1 MANAL
6 DKARHFVLGYRDL
19 TIAVDH
25 RPLLKIFGDRSLDH
39 ISNTRLRNLKEK
51 TLRYRFRMAHIP
63 GVKNRA
69 PDALSRYPTGN
80 SNPPKM
86 ILHDDIQG
94 ISDWITTP
102 PITLPIQLMAGISSE
117 YTPLPD
123 QESDLQESFTSA
135 LHSTNMVTWEQVQVT
150 TSSDDNMLLL
160 TNAIEDSFPE
170 SSHMLP
176 QPIRD
181 YHHLRHHLS
190 CCDGVAIYKDRI
202 IISPALRQSCL
213 SALHAVHLGTSA
225 MTSRAEAAIFWPGIT
240 KDIHAT
246 RANCTDCNRM
256 APSQATLPPTPLTP
270 TEYPFQCICADF
282 FYHQGH
288 NYLVIIDRYSNW
300 PIMERARD
308 SAIGLINI
316 LRHTFATYVLP
327 DELSSDGGP
336 EFTAHAQE
344 RSSGT
349 GAYTTD
355 SARWHSLIANAGLR
369 WVSRQSRGSLLGT

>member
-1 MANAL
+1 
-6 DKARHFVLGYRDL
+6 
-19 TIAVDH
+19 
-25 RPLLKIFGDRSLDH
+25 
-39 ISNTRLRNLKEK
+39 
-51 TLRYRFRMAHIP
+51 
-63 GVKNRA
+63 
-69 PDALSRYPTGN
+69 
-80 SNPPKM
+80 
-86 ILHDDIQG
+86 
-94 ISDWITTP
+94 
-102 PITLPIQLMAGISSE
+102 
-117 YTPLPD
+117 
-123 QESDLQESFTSA
+123 
-135 LHSTNMVTWEQVQVT
+135 
-150 TSSDDNMLLL
+150 MLLL
-160 TNAIEDSFPE
+160 TNAIEDGFPE
-170 SSHMLP
+170 SRHMLP

-202 IISPALRQSCL
+202 IISPALCQSCL
-213 SALHAVHLGTSA
+213 SALHAAHLGTSA
-225 MTSRAEAAIFWPGIT
+225 MTSRTEAAIFWPGIT